1 MTSNAAS
8 LETLLAELHEK
19 SSVLQGWDA
28 TLSLSE
34 SAINTFIQHQW
45 AALTKDGKLTGAVT
59 WCTGIQDVQ
68 NQPHASVTQVN
79 FSLAAPRIEL
89 QSGQTNVIVRQALHG
104 VQIKTG
110 TAKVNS
116 ALNPADCRFPA
127 NDPNVSWCSPVNAV
141 TSNDSIVQATL
152 PVSIVKGLVSANT
165 HSVVLEFAAASFAAQ
180 GLTGTSIDHAAF
192 ADQLPHWFASSNFRP
207 IIASV
212 DFSDHANLA
221 ALQPTSFKL
230 NVPQSAGG
238 NSSLQLLIATQG
250 NQPAATSIDVTE
262 PVPVDTGSDYSLLI
276 SSKVLIPN
284 VLVDGYNRGKGLVK
298 LVSIAP
304 DTADGAW
311 YAQTRNPMQY
321 QGTVSFGGAFPDIE
335 RSASLGMNFLGSV
348 ADGPSISTYIA
359 PGANI
364 ELQLRVSANYPLKLS
379 GEGVDQQIQ
388 LSAGPATVSATSLA
402 ENVVKPQLES
412 FLNNDIKNDMTA
424 VSLTPV
430 SNFALKNLQ
439 FPGHIPKMTH
449 VQMPGDL
456 LIVGTFEQ
464 SSP

>member
-8 LETLLAELHEK
+8 LESLLAELHEK

-28 TLSLSE
+28 ALSLSE
-34 SAINTFIQHQW
+34 TAINTFIQHQW
-45 AALTKDGKLTGAVT
+45 TALTKDGKLAGAVT
-59 WCTGIQDVQ
+59 WCSGIQNVQ
-68 NQPHASVTQVN
+68 NQHHASVTQVE
-79 FSLAAPRIEL
+79 FSLAAPQIEL
-89 QSGQTNVIVRQALHG
+89 QGGQAHVIVRQALHS
-104 VQIKTG
+104 VRVKTG

-116 ALNPADCRFPA
+116 ALNPADCRFAA
-127 NDPNVSWCSPVNAV
+127 NDPNVSWSPAINAA
-141 TSNDSIVQATL
+141 TSNASSVQATL
-152 PVSIVKGLVSANT
+152 PVSVVQGLVSADT

-212 DFSDHANLA
+212 DFGNHANLA

-250 NQPAATSIDVTE
+250 NQPAATSINVTE
-262 PVPVDTGSDYSLLI
+262 PVPVDAGSAYSLMI
-276 SSKVLIPN
+276 SSKVLIQN
-284 VLVDGYNRGKGLVK
+284 VLVDGYNRGTGLVK
-298 LVSIAP
+298 LVSVAP

-321 QGTVSFGGAFPDIE
+321 QGKVSFGGTFPDIE
-335 RSASLGMNFLGSV
+335 RSASLGMNFRGSV

-364 ELQLRVSANYPLKLS
+364 NLQLGVSANYPLKLS
-379 GEGVDQQIQ
+379 GEGGDQQIQ
-388 LSAGPATVSATSLA
+388 LSAGPIAVSATGLA

-412 FLNNDIKNDMTA
+412 FLNNDIKNDMAA
-424 VSLTPV
+424 VSLAPV

-449 VQMPGDL
+449 VQLPGDL

-464 SSP
+464 TSP